1 MINYLGSEILKIKEK
16 NRHINI
22 CVPEFKEI
30 ENDFYI
36 YNINEEVYYNI
47 LIMNLES
54 RKYK

>member
-30 ENDFYI
+30 ENDFYN